1 MASQLMTVGMRAVA
15 ANYSQIQVTGNNIA
29 NANVQGY
36 SRQRAELVVADARF
50 TGGGFIGMGVDV
62 QTITREFDALRS
74 REAMT
79 AQSAAKM
86 DDARLRGLAQLESVF
101 PVGEEGLGHAA
112 SQFLNAMADVASRP
126 ADISARQVVLARA
139 GDVATG
145 FVASARRIEE
155 IQAAVAEEVGAG
167 VARVNQLASSIAE
180 INDRLG
186 RTQAIRHTANDLLDE
201 RDRLLAQL
209 NEVVQTTNYL
219 ADDGSLTVMIPGG
232 HTLVL
237 GNRAN
242 TLARVA
248 DPQDPARVAL
258 ASVQMGIS
266 RPVFQADLTG
276 GSLAGWIRL
285 QNEDLVAAR
294 SEVGRL
300 ASSLA
305 SVVNTQQALGLD
317 LRSIAGSP
325 MFSVGAPEVVPASQN
340 RRGADGTF
348 TSQVQITVT
357 DARQLAAS
365 EYELR
370 KPEAAA
376 AGQWQLVRLSDG
388 YTRTVTDGSEVDGF
402 KLGLP
407 TPEPAATD
415 TFRIKAVAGAAAGMR
430 RVLEDPRA
438 LAAAS
443 PVTAVAT
450 AANTGTASVE
460 TLRATRPASSAA
472 LDLRVVFTS
481 SDGQY
486 EIRDAAGAPVGV
498 SPRQWAAGQ
507 PLVFEGVAATV
518 NGVAGTY
525 DAFELQLSG
534 TPRVG
539 DSFRILRTPNAAANN
554 GNAQSMLDLRDGSF
568 VGRTVDAQGLPSGG
582 RTFTDAYAA
591 AVGQIGV
598 SVQRGRTAAAISGGV
613 ARAAETA
620 RASAS
625 GVNLDEEAARLLQ
638 YQQSYQAGAKVLQAA
653 QTVFDA
659 LLQVIR

>member
-15 ANYSQIQVTGNNIA
+15 ANYAQIQVTGNNIA

-36 SRQRAELVVADARF
+36 SRQRAELVVADARYS
-50 TGGGFIGMGVDV
+50 GGGFIGMGVDV
-62 QTITREFDALRS
+62 KTISRDYDALRS
-74 REAMT
+74 RESMT
-79 AQSAAKM
+79 AQSVAKA
-86 DDARLRGLAQLESVF
+86 DEARMRGLTQLESVF
-101 PVGEEGLGHAA
+101 PVGEEGLGYMA
-112 SQFLNAMADVASRP
+112 SQFLNAMADVSSRP
-126 ADISARQVVLARA
+126 TDISARQVVLARA
-139 GDVATG
+139 SDVATG

-155 IQAAVAEEVGAG
+155 IQAAVAEEVSAG
-167 VARVNQLASSIAE
+167 VVRVNQLASGIAE
-180 INDRLG
+180 INDRLS
-186 RTQAIRHTANDLLDE
+186 RAQALTHTANDLLDE
-201 RDRLLAQL
+201 RDRLLGQL
-209 NEVVQTTNYL
+209 NEVVQTTHYL

-237 GNRAN
+237 GNRSN

-248 DPQDPARVAL
+248 DPQDPSRVAL

-266 RPVFQADLTG
+266 RPVFQSDLTG

-294 SEVGRL
+294 GEVGRL
-300 ASSLA
+300 ATSLA
-305 SVVNTQQALGLD
+305 AVVNEQQALGLD
-317 LRSIAGSP
+317 LRGVGGSP
-325 MFSVGAPEVVPASQN
+325 IFSVGAAQVVPSGEN
-340 RRGADGTF
+340 RRVAGGAF
-348 TSQVQITVT
+348 ASEVKITIT

-370 KPEAAA
+370 KPTGAA
-376 AGQWQLVRLSDG
+376 AGQWELVRLSDG
-388 YTRTVTDGSEVDGF
+388 YARTVADGAEVDGF
-402 KLGLP
+402 KLSLP

-415 TFRIKAVAGAAAGMR
+415 AFRIKAVAGAAIGMR

-443 PVTAVAT
+443 PVTAVA
-450 AANTGTASVE
+450 AATNTGTASVE
-460 TLRATRPASSAA
+460 MLRATKPASSAA

-481 SDGQY
+481 DSGQY
-486 EIRDAAGAPVGV
+486 EIRNAAGALVGTN
-498 SPRQWAAGQ
+498 PRQWTAGQ
-507 PLVFEGVAATV
+507 PIAFEGAAATV

-525 DAFELQLSG
+525 DAFELQLVG
-534 TPRVG
+534 VPRTG
-539 DSFRILRTPNAAANN
+539 DSFRAVRTPYAAANN
-554 GNAQSMLDLRDGSF
+554 GNAQSMLELRDTAF
-568 VGRTVDAQGLPSGG
+568 VGRTVDAQGLASGG

-591 AVGQIGV
+591 AIGQMGV
-598 SVQRGRTAAAISGGV
+598 TVQRGRTAAGISEGV

-638 YQQSYQAGAKVLQAA
+638 FQQSYQAGAKVLQAA

-659 LLQVIR
+659 LLQVVR